1 MQSLCQY
8 LLELYCFIIFS
19 VRIFTFYFYRIID
32 AFYKYKQKCIFTSKS
47 SSDVCDIV
55 IMRQSPDIEG
65 YNGIPLNKFLA
76 LNSIAEIMAMPS
88 NMSTDADNTMN
99 ASSTNEIILK
109 YLQ

>member
-32 AFYKYKQKCIFTSKS
+32 AFYKYKHKCIFTSKS

-65 YNGIPLNKFLA
+65 YNGISLNKFLA